1 MLGLPR
7 VGGLVGE
14 ALRRQ
19 SKRKPAAQG
28 QCSGKMSPLPGS
40 LENLVPRNRV
50 SCRVDL

>member
-28 QCSGKMSPLPGS
+28 QCSGKMSPFTRLSGELS
-40 LENLVPRNRV
+40 T
-50 SCRVDL
+50 